1 MRRTG
6 IKVFSAGVAV
16 LALSGALAACG
27 DDGGGSSSASGDV
40 VTVVDGNGNE
50 VEMPQDPQRV
60 FGMYTTDLDY
70 ALALGLSVAP
80 TQAIRTGSTELP
92 EFFPQDELGGV
103 EDVFVNYPEFN
114 YEKIAAVQP
123 DLIINGL
130 GYDGGADAERLGQIA
145 PTYTFDG
152 FGGDW
157 REDLTALAEALGRED
172 RAQEYL
178 DRLDTRT
185 AEVAALIADREAPP
199 VVAYGYYNGDG
210 SGGFYGPQLDQL
222 QPIVF
227 HDVGIETTAAAP
239 DIWTEVAQ
247 EQVGLLADVD
257 ILMIAYETTEDPDA
271 ILDAIRAD
279 PVWSALPAVVGDRV
293 VMVNNELS
301 YSSPSAHME
310 FLDVLADALP
320 LLP

>member
-1 MRRTG
+1 
-6 IKVFSAGVAV
+6 VAV
-16 LALSGALAACG
+16 VVLGGVLAACG
-27 DDGGGSSSASGDV
+27 DDGGNSSAAGDV

-70 ALALGLSVAP
+70 ALALGVPVAP

-92 EFFPQDELGGV
+92 EFFPQDELAGV

-114 YEKIAAVQP
+114 YEQIAAIQP

-130 GYDGGADAERLGQIA
+130 GYDDGADAERLAQIA

-157 REDLTALAEALGRED
+157 REDFTALAEALGRE
-172 RAQEYL
+172 RQAQEYL
-178 DRLDTRT
+178 DRIDERS
-185 AEVAALIADREAPP
+185 AEVAALIADRESAP
-199 VVAYGYYNGDG
+199 VMAYGYYNGDG
-210 SGGFYGPQLDQL
+210 SGGFYGPQPDQL

-227 HDVGIETTAAAP
+227 HDLGIETTSAAP

-271 ILDAIRAD
+271 ILEAIEAD
-279 PVWSALPAVVGDRV
+279 PVWSALPAVQEGRV

-301 YSSPSAHME
+301 YSSPSAHLE
-310 FLDVLADALP
+310 FLDVLAEALP
-320 LLP
+320 LLRLNDA

>member
-6 IKVFSAGVAV
+6 IRVFSAGVAV
-16 LALSGALAACG
+16 VVLGGVLAACG
-27 DDGGGSSSASGDV
+27 DDGGSGSTSGDV

-70 ALALGLSVAP
+70 TLALGVPVAS

-92 EFFPQDELGGV
+92 AFFPQDELDGV
-103 EDVFVNYPEFN
+103 EEVFVNYPEFN

-130 GYDGGADAERLGQIA
+130 GYDGGADAERLSEIA

-157 REDLTALAEALGRED
+157 REDLTALAEALGHEAQ
-172 RAQEYL
+172 AQEYL
-178 DRLDTRT
+178 DRLDERS
-185 AEVAALIADREAPP
+185 AEVAALIADRESAP
-199 VVAYGYYNGDG
+199 VMAYGYYNGDG

-247 EQVGLLADVD
+247 EQIGLLADVD
-257 ILMIAYETTEDPDA
+257 VLMIAYETTEDPDA
-271 ILDAIRAD
+271 ILAAIEAD
-279 PVWSALPAVVGDRV
+279 PVWSALPAVEEGRV

-301 YSSPSAHME
+301 YSSPSAHLE
-310 FLDVLADALP
+310 FLDVLTEAL
-320 LLP
+320 LLLA